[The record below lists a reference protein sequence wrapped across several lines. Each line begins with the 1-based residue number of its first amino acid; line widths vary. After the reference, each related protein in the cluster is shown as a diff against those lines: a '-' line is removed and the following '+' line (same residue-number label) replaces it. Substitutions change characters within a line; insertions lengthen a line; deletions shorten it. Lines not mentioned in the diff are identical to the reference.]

1 MKAVFCDL
9 SEFELK
15 EVDRFKSENPSLVI
29 AEYSGDVS
37 SIDQKDHDASVISIF
52 IDSKIDE
59 KTLEGFPNL
68 KFILTRSTG
77 LDHIDLNACKS
88 HGISV
93 YSVPDYGSETVAEF
107 TFLLMLMLA
116 RRLNAS
122 KAGINR
128 FARGNDLE
136 GKTLGIVGAGRIGT
150 NVARIANAF
159 GMKLLYNSHKNS
171 EYIDSLGGKKME
183 LNELL
188 HNSDIVTLHVPLS
201 DSTFHMINHDN
212 IKSFKQGAY
221 LINTARGAV
230 IDTEALIEGLE
241 SGVIGGAALDV
252 VEGEE
257 FAGKE
262 MEVIRR
268 KENYEILKS
277 VLETNVLSRFDNVI
291 LTPHIAYNTAEA
303 MQRIINHTLNDL
315 LAIASGKTPSD

>member
-9 SEFELK
+9 SEFESK
-15 EVDRFKSENPSLVI
+15 EIDKFMAENRSLEIVKYEKDI
-29 AEYSGDVS
+29 SYVE
-37 SIDQKDHDASVISIF
+37 QKDYDADVISIF
-52 IDSKIDE
+52 ISSKINE
-59 KTLEGFPNL
+59 KILAAFPNL
-68 KFILTRSTG
+68 KAILTRSTG
-77 LDHIDLNACKS
+77 VDHIDLNACKS
-88 HGISV
+88 RGINV

-116 RRLNAS
+116 RHLNAS
-122 KAGINR
+122 NAGLNK

-136 GKTLGIVGAGRIGT
+136 AKTLGIIGAGKIGG
-150 NVARIANAF
+150 NVAKIASAF
-159 GMKLLYNSHKNS
+159 GMKVLYNSHKNN
-171 EYIDSLGGKKME
+171 EYIDGLGGKMVE
-183 LNELL
+183 MDALL
-188 HNSDIVTLHVPLS
+188 KSSDIVTLHVPLS

-212 IKSFKQGAY
+212 IKSFKRGAY

-262 MEVIRR
+262 MEVIRK

-291 LTPHIAYNTAEA
+291 LTPHMAYNTVEA
-303 MQRIINHTLNDL
+303 MRRIINHTLNDL